1 MWSSHRHGP
10 LQIAEGRW
18 GQVAKRAE
26 DLVLGTILLMLT
38 LPLMGAIAVA
48 IRLDTAGPALFRQTR
63 RGLDNRPFVILK
75 FRTRWS
81 SCPAPS

>member
-26 DLVLGTILLMLT
+26 DLVLSTALLVLT
-38 LPLMGAIAVA
+38 LPLMAEIAVA
-48 IRLDTAGPALFRQTR
+48 IRLDTPAPAL
-63 RGLDNRPFVILK
+63 PM
-75 FRTRWS
+75 
-81 SCPAPS
+81 CE